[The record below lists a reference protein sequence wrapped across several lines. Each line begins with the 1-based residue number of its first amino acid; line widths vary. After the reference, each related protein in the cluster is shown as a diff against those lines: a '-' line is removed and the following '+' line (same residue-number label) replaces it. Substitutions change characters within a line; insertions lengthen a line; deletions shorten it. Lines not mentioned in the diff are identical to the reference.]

1 MSLSALSTKNTV
13 PENALS
19 AASST
24 TMLVT
29 AKSWRDYLQEDKS
42 STAWS
47 LKKTGRA
54 DREKRFKSESRPY
67 DTESHQQG
75 QI

>member
-1 MSLSALSTKNTV
+1 MNLSVSGTKSTIPESALSVT
-13 PENALS
+13 
-19 AASST
+19 SST
-24 TMLVT
+24 TTLVT
-29 AKSWRDYLQEDKS
+29 AKSWKDSPQRRNS

-67 DTESHQQG
+67 GPESH
-75 QI
+75 

>member
-1 MSLSALSTKNTV
+1 
-13 PENALS
+13 
-19 AASST
+19 
-24 TMLVT
+24 MLVT

-54 DREKRFKSESRPY
+54 DREKRFKSESRSY